1 MAKKLAL
8 DRILFSAVLLILA
21 YGSVMVY
28 SSSAVLSMNT
38 HGSSSTIFIK
48 HFIILILGF
57 WLMLFISSFDYRKIA
72 STGIVGGLLLISLAL
87 LIAVL
92 FMRPLNNTYR
102 WIRYGM
108 FSLQPSELAKIALI
122 LFLAS
127 FLAKKS
133 DDVRK
138 SGVNAIPV
146 FFVSIPFLVLIMI
159 EPDIGTG
166 VTILFIII
174 LMLFAAGLSI
184 WYYII
189 GAALTSGALYYIVI
203 GSNYRVARMLA
214 FLDPWADPLGYGF
227 QPIQSMIALGSGG
240 LFGTGLAKGT
250 QKYFY
255 LPTPFTD
262 FIYSVTGEEL
272 GFVGSMVLVAL
283 FLVVLWRGL
292 RTALHAPNDLGKYLA
307 LGITIMIVGQAFIN
321 ISVATTLLPTKGIPL
336 PLVSYGGTS
345 MLINLAAVGMLLNI
359 SRYTT

>member
-8 DRILFSAVLLILA
+8 DRILFSTVLLILA
-21 YGSVMVY
+21 FGAVMVY
-28 SSSAVLSMNT
+28 SSSAVLSMNL
-38 HGSSSTIFIK
+38 HGSSSAIFTK
-48 HFIILILGF
+48 HLISLVIGF
-57 WLMLFISSFDYRKIA
+57 WLMLFVSSVDFRKITTTTFVA
-72 STGIVGGLLLISLAL
+72 GLLLVSIML

-92 FMRPLNNTYR
+92 FMNPLNNTYR
-102 WIRYGM
+102 WIRYGF
-108 FSLQPSELAKIALI
+108 FSFQPSDLAKLALI
-122 LFLAS
+122 IFLAR
-127 FLAKKS
+127 FLSRKSEEIKKS
-133 DDVRK
+133 GFNVIP
-138 SGVNAIPV
+138 VLFIAIP
-146 FFVSIPFLVLIMI
+146 ILVLIMI

-166 VTILFIII
+166 VTCILIMII
-174 LMLFAAGLSI
+174 MLFASGLSI

-189 GAALTSGALYYIVI
+189 GTVVASGAFYYIVV

-272 GFVGSMVLVAL
+272 GFVGCMVLVAL
-283 FLVVLWRGL
+283 FLVVLWRGMRIAL
-292 RTALHAPNDLGKYLA
+292 RAPNDLGKYLA
-307 LGITIMIVGQAFIN
+307 LGLTIMIVGQAFIN
-321 ISVATTLLPTKGIPL
+321 MSVAITLLPTKGIPL

-345 MLINLAAVGMLLNI
+345 MLINLVAVGFLLNI

>member
-38 HGSSSTIFIK
+38 HGSSSAIFIK
-48 HFIILILGF
+48 HLVILVLGF
-57 WLMLFISSFDYRKIA
+57 WLMLFVSSFDFRKLTT
-72 STGIVGGLLLISLAL
+72 TGFVAGILLLSLTL
-87 LIAVL
+87 LVAVL

-108 FSLQPSELAKIALI
+108 FSFQPSELAKLALI
-122 LFLAS
+122 LFIAR

-133 DDVRK
+133 EDIKK
-138 SGVNAIPV
+138 SGVNAIPIM
-146 FFVSIPFLVLIMI
+146 FVAIPTLVLIMI

-166 VTILFIII
+166 LTSLFIII
-174 LMLFAAGLSI
+174 IMLFAAGMSI

-189 GAALTSGALYYIVI
+189 GAVITSGAFYYIVI
-203 GSNYRVARMLA
+203 GSNYRIARMLA

-227 QPIQSMIALGSGG
+227 QPIQSMIAFGSGG

-292 RTALHAPNDLGKYLA
+292 RIALRAPNDIGKYLA
-307 LGITIMIVGQAFIN
+307 LGLTVMIVGQAFIN
-321 ISVATTLLPTKGIPL
+321 MSVAITLLPTKGIPL

-345 MLINLAAVGMLLNI
+345 MLINLVAVGMLLNI

>member
-21 YGSVMVY
+21 YGAVMVY
-28 SSSAVLSMNT
+28 SSSAVLSMDL
-38 HGSSSTIFIK
+38 HGKASAIFTK
-48 HFIILILGF
+48 HLISLMIGF
-57 WLMLFISSFDYRKIA
+57 WVMLFISSVDYRKITA
-72 STGIVGGLLLISLAL
+72 TPFVIGLVLLSIAL

-92 FMRPLNNTYR
+92 FMNPLNNTYR
-102 WIRYGM
+102 WIRYG
-108 FSLQPSELAKIALI
+108 FISFQPSELAKLALI
-122 LFLAS
+122 IFLAR
-127 FLAKKS
+127 FLSKKA
-133 DDVRK
+133 DEIKR
-138 SGVNAIPV
+138 SGIMVIPAL
-146 FFVSIPFLVLIMI
+146 FIAAPIIVLIMI

-166 VTILFIII
+166 LTCVLIMVI
-174 LMLFAAGLSI
+174 MLFASGLSI

-189 GAALTSGALYYIVI
+189 GTVAASGAFYYIVI

-227 QPIQSMIALGSGG
+227 QPIQSMIAFGSGG
-240 LFGTGLAKGT
+240 VFGAGLAKGT

-272 GFVGSMVLVAL
+272 GFVGCMVLVAL
-283 FLVVLWRGL
+283 FLIVLWRGIRIAL
-292 RTALHAPNDLGKYLA
+292 RAPNDLGKYLA
-307 LGITIMIVGQAFIN
+307 LGLTVMIVGQAFIN
-321 ISVATTLLPTKGIPL
+321 MSVAITLLPTKGIPL

-345 MLINLAAVGMLLNI
+345 MLFNLIAVGFLLNI